1 MKKKFLTPI
10 NPVVPKKPRKAVVL
24 YGMNPPDKIESLPRE
39 VIKWIQSLDLTY
51 SVKNIKKDFNNG
63 FLVAQILSRYYP
75 VTNNQAANF
84 KAMQMHTIS
93 NELSMKARR
102 DNWTQ
107 INKFLIKINEINT
120 RIDDMETFIKNE
132 NGEIL
137 LFIISLYQELTKRHI
152 PLLEG
157 KVISTDVDNINK
169 SFLLKD
175 NGEIEKLK
183 KNDIEILAK
192 GLRPNAKEDKE
203 KKENQD
209 QKNDES
215 MQSGKNEDKKGIE
228 DLGKTSKTNNS
239 FLSRTTNNV
248 VMKGDVKP
256 MASQPAQAEK
266 GFKIKISEPKPYVT
280 QTRTI
285 LQPRDN
291 NFRTNINQ
299 SQQNK
304 TDNDIDAF
312 ANYNSLYQNDRDIEQ
327 KANSADNP
335 FLKLGEPLMNNIKSD
350 FPEDFKKINILD
362 NSKFFAHFFEAIDDI
377 NEDSLARV
385 IDTVLKI
392 IQDFYNILSGRQV
405 NDYID
410 VFLIM
415 FNAYINLEINFADD
429 NKKASILHEGLC
441 NFFLKS
447 LKNKNEEMFFIFKN
461 IFLKKIFE
469 TINDKEHAYKVKDL
483 CDLLYRILDPS
494 YEQQIDLFK
503 MFREK
508 TKNNEEI
515 MYECFAKLHEKINN
529 LNESLIDAC
538 LFYVLNGLTSE
549 NPKIRYHSLQM
560 LLKYSINNVN
570 FVYNFASKIEKL
582 SKKEKDRENCLLL
595 IKIVCQTFKFAYNKK
610 TLPKESKKNNPNANN
625 NTNNN
630 NNLEKEKKNAE
641 DKIEKNEQQA
651 QIGEIDQAAY
661 LQELTFGNRII
672 KNITDRFIG
681 DNIFVLIFANYIN
694 DYLYDN
700 SELYLILINAF
711 FDSNES
717 IMEYELFGGELDDTM
732 KSKYSLTIFRS
743 PFVVKTMTGFN
754 PAMILKAFDTM
765 VQQRDYKELGDR
777 EYNLI
782 NFIVKDGLNINFSDI
797 YKSSFNFS
805 GLVIQD
811 ISKVERCNNCFSI
824 LEAFLEC
831 GPIQKSIF
839 DEWYDNLN
847 KVFGKVFSEDGEE
860 INVCRDT
867 IKEFVN
873 RWINDMKISQI
884 VRDDIKKLAEV
895 IPKEQE
901 QIKEENI

>member
-10 NPVVPKKPRKAVVL
+10 NPVVPKKQRKAVVML
-24 YGMNPPDKIESLPRE
+24 GMNPPEKIDNLPRE

-107 INKFLIKINEINT
+107 INKFLIKINEVST

-157 KVISTDVDNINK
+157 KIISTDIDNINK

-183 KNDIEILAK
+183 KNDIEALAK
-192 GLRPNAKEDKE
+192 GLTGKPVDK
-203 KKENQD
+203 
-209 QKNDES
+209 QKDKGPEEQKIDES
-215 MQSGKNEDKKGIE
+215 MSQKVEDKKAVE
-228 DLGKTSKTNNS
+228 DFGKTSKTNNS
-239 FLSRTTNNV
+239 FLSKTSNNV

-256 MASQPAQAEK
+256 MSQQPAQAEK
-266 GFKIKISEPKPYVT
+266 GFKIKISEPKPYVA

-291 NFRTNINQ
+291 NFRTNISNNQ
-299 SQQNK
+299 PNK
-304 TDNDIDAF
+304 TDKELDAF

-327 KANSADNP
+327 KANSVDNP
-335 FLKLGEPLMNNIKSD
+335 FLKLGEPLMNNIKAD
-350 FPEDFKKINILD
+350 FPEDFKRINIT
-362 NSKFFAHFFEAIDDI
+362 NEGNKFFSNFFEAIEEVSD
-377 NEDSLARV
+377 ESLNRV
-385 IDTVLKI
+385 VDTVLKI

-415 FNAYINLEINFADD
+415 FNAYINLENNYADD
-429 NKKASILHEGLC
+429 NKKAIILHEGLC

-469 TINDKEHAYKVKDL
+469 TINDKEHSYKVNDL

-494 YEQQIDLFK
+494 NDQQIELFK
-503 MFREK
+503 MFKER

-515 MYECFAKLHEKINN
+515 MYECFAKLHEKIQN
-529 LNESLIDAC
+529 LNDSLIDSC
-538 LFYVLNGLTSE
+538 LFYVLNGLNHE

-560 LLKYSINNVN
+560 LLKYSIMNVN

-582 SKKEKDRENCLLL
+582 SKKEKDRENCLLI
-595 IKIVCQTFKFAYNKK
+595 IKIVCQTFKAAYMKK
-610 TLPKESKKNNPNANN
+610 TTPLRKNSQ
-625 NTNNN
+625 
-630 NNLEKEKKNAE
+630 LEKEKKNNE
-641 DKIEKNEQQA
+641 DKIDKIVEPMA
-651 QIGEIDQAAY
+651 SEIDQATY
-661 LQELTFGNRII
+661 LNELSFGNKII
-672 KNITDRFIG
+672 KCITDRFEG
-681 DNIFVLIFANYIN
+681 DDLFILIFVNYIN

-700 SELYLILINAF
+700 NDLYLILINAF
-711 FDSNES
+711 FTSNES
-717 IMEYELFGGELDDTM
+717 IMEYELFGGKLDDIM
-732 KSKYSLTIFRS
+732 QYKYNWIIFRS
-743 PFVVKTMTGFN
+743 PFIVKTMTGFN

-765 VQQRDYKELGDR
+765 IQQRKITEFGDR

-782 NFIVKDGLNINFSDI
+782 NFIVKDGLNINYSDI

-811 ISKVERCNNCFSI
+811 ISKVERCNNCFCI
-824 LEAFLEC
+824 LDAFLQC

-847 KVFGKVFSEDGEE
+847 KVFVKVFENESEE
-860 INVCRDT
+860 NKLCKDT

-884 VRDDIKKLAEV
+884 VRDDIKKLSEV
-895 IPKEQE
+895 FPKEEE

>member
-10 NPVVPKKPRKAVVL
+10 NPVVPKKPRKAVVM
-24 YGMNPPDKIESLPRE
+24 YGMNPPEKIDSLPRE

-75 VTNNQAANF
+75 VTNNQTANF

-93 NELSMKARR
+93 NELSMKARK

-157 KVISTDVDNINK
+157 KVISTDIDNINK

-175 NGEIEKLK
+175 NGEIEKIK
-183 KNDIEILAK
+183 KTDIEMLAK
-192 GLRPNAKEDKE
+192 GLKPGIETKPKSPDE
-203 KKENQD
+203 

-215 MQSGKNEDKKGIE
+215 IASGKNEDKKGVE
-228 DLGKTSKTNNS
+228 DFGKTSKTNNS

-256 MASQPAQAEK
+256 MAAQPAQAEK
-266 GFKIKISEPKPYVT
+266 GFKIKISEPKPYVA

-299 SQQNK
+299 TQQNK
-304 TDNDIDAF
+304 TDNDLDAF

-327 KANSADNP
+327 KANSIDNP
-335 FLKLGEPLMNNIKSD
+335 FLKLGEPLMNNIKAD
-350 FPEDFKKINILD
+350 FPEDFKKINIQD
-362 NSKFFAHFFEAIDDI
+362 NAKFFSYFFEAIDDI
-377 NEDSLARV
+377 SDEALTRV
-385 IDTVLKI
+385 VDTVLKI

-469 TINDKEHAYKVKDL
+469 TINDKEHSFKVKDL

-494 YEQQIDLFK
+494 SDQQIELFK

-508 TKNNEEI
+508 TKSNEEI
-515 MYECFAKLHEKINN
+515 MYECFAKLHEKIPN
-529 LNESLIDAC
+529 LNDSLIDAC
-538 LFYVLNGLTSE
+538 LFYVLNGLSSE

-560 LLKYSINNVN
+560 LLKYSITNVN
-570 FVYNFASKIEKL
+570 FVYNFGTKIEKL
-582 SKKEKDRENCLLL
+582 SKKEKDRENCLLI
-595 IKIVCQTFKFAYNKK
+595 IKIVCQTFKYAYNKK
-610 TLPKESKKNNPNANN
+610 TQPKETKKNNNDK
-625 NTNNN
+625 NNN
-630 NNLEKEKKNAE
+630 NEKEKKNAE
-641 DKIEKNEQQA
+641 DKVEKNDQNQL
-651 QIGEIDQAAY
+651 GEIDQAAY
-661 LQELTFGNRII
+661 LQELNFGNRII
-672 KNITDRFIG
+672 KNITERFLG

-700 SELYLILINAF
+700 AELYLILIKAF

-754 PAMILKAFDTM
+754 PAMILKAFDAM
-765 VQQRDYKELGDR
+765 VQQREYNELGDR

-782 NFIVKDGLNINFSDI
+782 NFLIKDGLNINFSDI

-805 GLVIQD
+805 NLVIQD
-811 ISKVERCNNCFSI
+811 IDKVERCNNCFSI

-847 KVFGKVFSEDGEE
+847 KVFVKVFSEQGEE
-860 INVCRDT
+860 NNVCRDT

>member
-10 NPVVPKKPRKAVVL
+10 NPVVPKKQRKAVVM
-24 YGMNPPDKIESLPRE
+24 YGMNPPEKIDSLPRE

-107 INKFLIKINEINT
+107 INKFLIKINEVNT
-120 RIDDMETFIKNE
+120 RIDDMETFIRNE

-157 KVISTDVDNINK
+157 KIISTDIDNINK

-175 NGEIEKLK
+175 NGEIEKIK

-192 GLRPNAKEDKE
+192 NLKPGGGTPPADTGKQKPPEQN
-203 KKENQD
+203 D

-215 MQSGKNEDKKGIE
+215 IASGKNENKKE
-228 DLGKTSKTNNS
+228 VEEFGKTSKTNNS

-256 MASQPAQAEK
+256 MAAQPAQAEK
-266 GFKIKISEPKPYVT
+266 GFKIKISEPKPYVA

-299 SQQNK
+299 SQHNK
-304 TDNDIDAF
+304 TDNDLDAF

-327 KANSADNP
+327 KANSVDNP

-350 FPEDFKKINILD
+350 FPEDYKKINIQD
-362 NSKFFAHFFEAIDDI
+362 NTKFFSYFFEAIEEVSD
-377 NEDSLARV
+377 EALTRV
-385 IDTVLKI
+385 VETVLKI

-429 NKKASILHEGLC
+429 NKKANILHEGLC

-469 TINDKEHAYKVKDL
+469 TINDKEHAFKVKDL

-494 YEQQIDLFK
+494 FDQQIELFK

-508 TKNNEEI
+508 TKQNEEI

-538 LFYVLNGLTSE
+538 LFYVLNGLSSE

-560 LLKYSINNVN
+560 LLKYSITNVN

-595 IKIVCQTFKFAYNKK
+595 IKIVCQTFKNAFIKK
-610 TLPKESKKNNPNANN
+610 TQPKETKKSNGNN
-625 NTNNN
+625 NTNM
-630 NNLEKEKKNAE
+630 EKEKKNSE
-641 DKIEKNEQQA
+641 DKNEKNGDQL
-651 QIGEIDQAAY
+651 GEIDQAAY

-681 DNIFVLIFANYIN
+681 DNIFVLIFVNYIN

-700 SELYLILINAF
+700 AELYLILITSF

-717 IMEYELFGGELDDTM
+717 IMEYELFGGELDETM

-765 VQQRDYKELGDR
+765 IQQRQYTELGDR

-782 NFIVKDGLNINFSDI
+782 NFLVKDGLNINYSDI

-847 KVFGKVFSEDGEE
+847 KVFSKVFSEEGEE
-860 INVCRDT
+860 SNVCKDT

>member
-1 MKKKFLTPI
+1 MKKQFLTPI
-10 NPVVPKKPRKAVVL
+10 NPVVPKKPRKAVVM
-24 YGMNPPDKIESLPRE
+24 YGMNPPDRIESLPRE

-107 INKFLIKINEINT
+107 INKFLIKINEVNT

-152 PLLEG
+152 PILEG

-192 GLRPNAKEDKE
+192 GLKPGSEQQQQPKPKQEIQE
-203 KKENQD
+203 

-215 MQSGKNEDKKGIE
+215 KEDKKEIE

-256 MASQPAQAEK
+256 MAAQPAQAEK
-266 GFKIKISEPKPYVT
+266 GFKIKISEPKPYVA

-291 NFRTNINQ
+291 NFRTNVNQ
-299 SQQNK
+299 PQQNK

-327 KANSADNP
+327 KANSVDNP

-350 FPEDFKKINILD
+350 FPEDFKKINIID
-362 NSKFFAHFFEAIDDI
+362 NAKFFSHFFEAIEDI
-377 NEDSLARV
+377 SDEALTRV

-415 FNAYINLEINFADD
+415 FNAYINLEINLGDD
-429 NKKASILHEGLC
+429 NKKATILHEGLC

-461 IFLKKIFE
+461 IFIKKIFE
-469 TINDKEHAYKVKDL
+469 TINDKEHSFKVKDL

-494 YEQQIDLFK
+494 FEQQIDLFK
-503 MFREK
+503 MFREH

-515 MYECFAKLHEKINN
+515 MYECFAKLHEKISN

-560 LLKYSINNVN
+560 LLKYSTNNVN
-570 FVYNFASKIEKL
+570 FVYNFAPKIEKL

-595 IKIVCQTFKFAYNKK
+595 IKIVCQTFKNAYNKK
-610 TLPKESKKNNPNANN
+610 TQPKETKKNNTGNN
-625 NTNNN
+625 NNLNSNN

-641 DKIEKNEQQA
+641 DKPEKNEQNNQM
-651 QIGEIDQAAY
+651 GEIDQAAY
-661 LQELTFGNRII
+661 LQELTFGNKII
-672 KNITDRFIG
+672 KNITERFIG
-681 DNIFVLIFANYIN
+681 DNIFVLIFVNYIN

-700 SELYLILINAF
+700 NDLYLILITSF

-732 KSKYSLTIFRS
+732 KSKYSFTNFRS

-765 VQQRDYKELGDR
+765 VQQRQYKELGDR

-847 KVFGKVFSEDGEE
+847 KVFNKVFNSEGEE
-860 INVCRDT
+860 YNVCRDT

>member
-10 NPVVPKKPRKAVVL
+10 NPVVPKKPRKAVVM

-107 INKFLIKINEINT
+107 INKFLIKINEVNT

-157 KVISTDVDNINK
+157 KIISTDVDNINK

-183 KNDIEILAK
+183 KNDIEILAR
-192 GLRPNAKEDKE
+192 GLKPGIGDQQKSKEPE
-203 KKENQD
+203 

-215 MQSGKNEDKKGIE
+215 VSGKAEDKKAV
-228 DLGKTSKTNNS
+228 DDFGKTSKTNNS

-256 MASQPAQAEK
+256 MAAQPAQAEK
-266 GFKIKISEPKPYVT
+266 GFKIKISEPKPYVA

-285 LQPRDN
+285 LQPRDT
-291 NFRTNINQ
+291 NFRANINQ

-312 ANYNSLYQNDRDIEQ
+312 ANYNSLYQNDRDLEQ
-327 KANSADNP
+327 KANSIDNP

-350 FPEDFKKINILD
+350 FPEDFKKINVID
-362 NSKFFAHFFEAIDDI
+362 NAKFFTYFFEAIEDI
-377 NEDSLARV
+377 SDEALTRV
-385 IDTVLKI
+385 VDTVLKI

-415 FNAYINLEINFADD
+415 FNAYINLEINFSDD
-429 NKKASILHEGLC
+429 NKKATILHEGLC
-441 NFFLKS
+441 NFFIKS

-469 TINDKEHAYKVKDL
+469 TINDKEHAFKIKDL

-503 MFREK
+503 MFREQ

-515 MYECFAKLHEKINN
+515 MYECFAKLHEKINT

-560 LLKYSINNVN
+560 LLKYSSSNVN
-570 FVYNFASKIEKL
+570 FVYNFAPKIEKL

-610 TLPKESKKNNPNANN
+610 TQPKEAKKSNGG
-625 NTNNN
+625 NNN
-630 NNLEKEKKNAE
+630 NSEKEKKNAE
-641 DKIEKNEQQA
+641 DKVEKTDQG

-681 DNIFVLIFANYIN
+681 DNIFVLIFVNYIN

-700 SELYLILINAF
+700 ADLYLILITSF

-765 VQQRDYKELGDR
+765 VQQRQYTELGDR
-777 EYNLI
+777 EYNLV
-782 NFIVKDGLNINFSDI
+782 NFIVRDGLNINYSDI

-811 ISKVERCNNCFSI
+811 IAKIERCNNCFSI

-839 DEWYDNLN
+839 DEWYDNLS
-847 KVFGKVFSEDGEE
+847 KVFGKVFAEGGDES
-860 INVCRDT
+860 NVCKDT

-884 VRDDIKKLAEV
+884 VRDDIKKLAEI

>member
-10 NPVVPKKPRKAVVL
+10 NPVVPKKPRKAVVM

-107 INKFLIKINEINT
+107 INKFLIKINEVNT

-157 KVISTDVDNINK
+157 KIISTDVDNINK

-183 KNDIEILAK
+183 KNDIEILAR
-192 GLRPNAKEDKE
+192 GLKPGIGDQQKSKEPE
-203 KKENQD
+203 

-215 MQSGKNEDKKGIE
+215 VSGKAEDKKAV
-228 DLGKTSKTNNS
+228 DDFGKTSKTNNS

-256 MASQPAQAEK
+256 MAAQPAQAEK
-266 GFKIKISEPKPYVT
+266 GFKIKISEPKPYVA

-285 LQPRDN
+285 LQPRDT
-291 NFRTNINQ
+291 NFRANINQ

-312 ANYNSLYQNDRDIEQ
+312 ANYNSLYQNDRDLEQ
-327 KANSADNP
+327 KANSIDNP

-350 FPEDFKKINILD
+350 FPEDFKKINVID
-362 NSKFFAHFFEAIDDI
+362 NAKFFTYFFEAIEDI
-377 NEDSLARV
+377 SDEALTRV
-385 IDTVLKI
+385 VDTVLKI

-415 FNAYINLEINFADD
+415 FNAYINLEINFSDD
-429 NKKASILHEGLC
+429 NKKATILHEGLC
-441 NFFLKS
+441 NFFIKS

-469 TINDKEHAYKVKDL
+469 TINDKEHAFKIKDL

-503 MFREK
+503 MFREQ

-515 MYECFAKLHEKINN
+515 MYECFAKLHEKINT

-560 LLKYSINNVN
+560 LLKYSSSNVN
-570 FVYNFASKIEKL
+570 FVYNFAPKIEKL

-610 TLPKESKKNNPNANN
+610 TQPKEAKKSIGG
-625 NTNNN
+625 NNN
-630 NNLEKEKKNAE
+630 NSEKEKKNAE
-641 DKIEKNEQQA
+641 DKVEKTDQG

-681 DNIFVLIFANYIN
+681 DNIFVLIFVNYIN

-700 SELYLILINAF
+700 ADLYLILITSF

-765 VQQRDYKELGDR
+765 VQQRQR
-777 EYNLI
+777 
-782 NFIVKDGLNINFSDI
+782 
-797 YKSSFNFS
+797 
-805 GLVIQD
+805 
-811 ISKVERCNNCFSI
+811 
-824 LEAFLEC
+824 
-831 GPIQKSIF
+831 
-839 DEWYDNLN
+839 
-847 KVFGKVFSEDGEE
+847 
-860 INVCRDT
+860 
-867 IKEFVN
+867 
-873 RWINDMKISQI
+873 
-884 VRDDIKKLAEV
+884 
-895 IPKEQE
+895 
-901 QIKEENI
+901 

>member
-1 MKKKFLTPI
+1 MKKQFLTPI
-10 NPVVPKKPRKAVVL
+10 NPVVPKKPRKAVVM
-24 YGMNPPDKIESLPRE
+24 YGMNPPDRIESLPRE

-107 INKFLIKINEINT
+107 INKFLIKINEVNT

-152 PLLEG
+152 PILEG

-192 GLRPNAKEDKE
+192 GLKPGSEQQQPKPKQEIQE
-203 KKENQD
+203 

-215 MQSGKNEDKKGIE
+215 KEDKKEIE

-256 MASQPAQAEK
+256 MAAQPAQAEK
-266 GFKIKISEPKPYVT
+266 GFKIKISEPKPYVA

-291 NFRTNINQ
+291 NFRTNVNQ
-299 SQQNK
+299 PQQNK

-327 KANSADNP
+327 KANSVDNP

-350 FPEDFKKINILD
+350 FPEDFKKINIID
-362 NSKFFAHFFEAIDDI
+362 NTKFFSHFFEAIEDI
-377 NEDSLARV
+377 SDEALTRV

-415 FNAYINLEINFADD
+415 FNAYINLEINLGDD
-429 NKKASILHEGLC
+429 NKKATILHEGLC

-461 IFLKKIFE
+461 IFIKKIFE
-469 TINDKEHAYKVKDL
+469 TINDKEHSFKVKDL

-494 YEQQIDLFK
+494 FEQQIDLFK
-503 MFREK
+503 MFREH

-515 MYECFAKLHEKINN
+515 MYECFAKLHEKISN

-560 LLKYSINNVN
+560 LLKYSTNNVN
-570 FVYNFASKIEKL
+570 FVYNFAPKIEKL

-595 IKIVCQTFKFAYNKK
+595 IKIVCQTFKNAYNKK
-610 TLPKESKKNNPNANN
+610 TQPKETKKNNTGNN
-625 NTNNN
+625 NNLNSNN

-641 DKIEKNEQQA
+641 DKPEKNEQNNQM
-651 QIGEIDQAAY
+651 GEIDQAAY
-661 LQELTFGNRII
+661 LQELTFGNKII
-672 KNITDRFIG
+672 KNITERFIG
-681 DNIFVLIFANYIN
+681 DNIFVLIFVNYIN

-700 SELYLILINAF
+700 NDLYLILITSF

-732 KSKYSLTIFRS
+732 KSKYSFTNFRS

-765 VQQRDYKELGDR
+765 VQQRQYKELGDR

-847 KVFGKVFSEDGEE
+847 KVFNKVFNSEGEE
-860 INVCRDT
+860 YNVCRDT

-884 VRDDIKKLAEV
+884 VRDDIKKLAEY
-895 IPKEQE
+895 I
-901 QIKEENI
+901 NIIYFHLYN

>member
-10 NPVVPKKPRKAVVL
+10 NPVVPKKPRKAVVM
-24 YGMNPPDKIESLPRE
+24 YGMNPPEKIDSLPRE

-93 NELSMKARR
+93 NELSMKARK

-157 KVISTDVDNINK
+157 KVISTDIDNINK

-175 NGEIEKLK
+175 NGEIEKIK
-183 KNDIEILAK
+183 KTDIEMLAK
-192 GLRPNAKEDKE
+192 GLKPGIETKPKSPDE
-203 KKENQD
+203 

-215 MQSGKNEDKKGIE
+215 IASGKNEDKKGVE
-228 DLGKTSKTNNS
+228 DFGKTSKTNNS

-256 MASQPAQAEK
+256 MAAQPAQAEK
-266 GFKIKISEPKPYVT
+266 GFKIKISEPKPYVA

-299 SQQNK
+299 TQQNK
-304 TDNDIDAF
+304 TDNDLDAF

-327 KANSADNP
+327 KANSIDNP
-335 FLKLGEPLMNNIKSD
+335 FLKLGEPLMNNIKAD
-350 FPEDFKKINILD
+350 FPEDFKKINIQD
-362 NSKFFAHFFEAIDDI
+362 NAKFFSYFFEAIDDI
-377 NEDSLARV
+377 SDEALTRV
-385 IDTVLKI
+385 VDTVLKI

-415 FNAYINLEINFADD
+415 FNAYINLEINFSDD
-429 NKKASILHEGLC
+429 NKKANILHEGLC

-469 TINDKEHAYKVKDL
+469 TINDKEHSFKVKDL

-494 YEQQIDLFK
+494 SDQQIELFK

-508 TKNNEEI
+508 TKSNEEI
-515 MYECFAKLHEKINN
+515 MYECFAKLHEKIPN
-529 LNESLIDAC
+529 LNDSLIDAC
-538 LFYVLNGLTSE
+538 LFYVLNGLSSE

-560 LLKYSINNVN
+560 LLKYSITNVN
-570 FVYNFASKIEKL
+570 FVYNFGTKIEKL
-582 SKKEKDRENCLLL
+582 SKKEKDRENCLLI
-595 IKIVCQTFKFAYNKK
+595 IKIVCQTFKYAYNKK
-610 TLPKESKKNNPNANN
+610 TQPKETKKNNNDK
-625 NTNNN
+625 NNN
-630 NNLEKEKKNAE
+630 NEKEKKNAE
-641 DKIEKNEQQA
+641 DKVEKNDQNQL
-651 QIGEIDQAAY
+651 GEIDQAAY
-661 LQELTFGNRII
+661 LQELNFGNRII
-672 KNITDRFIG
+672 KNITERFLG

-700 SELYLILINAF
+700 AELYLILIKAF

-754 PAMILKAFDTM
+754 PAMILKAFDAM
-765 VQQRDYKELGDR
+765 VQQREYNELGDR

-782 NFIVKDGLNINFSDI
+782 NFLIKDGLNINFSDI

-805 GLVIQD
+805 NLVIQD
-811 ISKVERCNNCFSI
+811 IDKVERCNNCFSI

-847 KVFGKVFSEDGEE
+847 KVFVKVFSEQGEE
-860 INVCRDT
+860 NNVCRDT

>member
-107 INKFLIKINEINT
+107 INKFLIKINEVNT

-192 GLRPNAKEDKE
+192 GLRPNAKEDKS
-203 KKENQD
+203 KQENQE

-215 MQSGKNEDKKGIE
+215 VASGKNEDKKAVE

-256 MASQPAQAEK
+256 MAAQPAQAEK

-285 LQPRDN
+285 LQPRDSN
-291 NFRTNINQ
+291 IRTNINQ

-304 TDNDIDAF
+304 TDNDLDAF

-335 FLKLGEPLMNNIKSD
+335 FLKLGEPLMNNIKAD
-350 FPEDFKKINILD
+350 FPEDFKKINIID
-362 NSKFFAHFFEAIDDI
+362 NSKFFAHFFEAIDDV
-377 NEDSLARV
+377 NEESLTRV

-469 TINDKEHAYKVKDL
+469 TINDKEHSYKVKDL

-610 TLPKESKKNNPNANN
+610 TQPKEVKKNNNANGN
-625 NTNNN
+625 ANNNN

-641 DKIEKNEQQA
+641 DKIEKNEQN

-661 LQELTFGNRII
+661 LQELVFGNRII

-765 VQQRDYKELGDR
+765 VQQREYKELGDR

-782 NFIVKDGLNINFSDI
+782 NFIVKDGLNINYSDI

-811 ISKVERCNNCFSI
+811 IDKVERCNNCFSI

-847 KVFGKVFSEDGEE
+847 KVFGKVFSEEGEE
-860 INVCRDT
+860 TKVCRDT

>member
-1 MKKKFLTPI
+1 MKKQFLTPI
-10 NPVVPKKPRKAVVL
+10 NPVVPKKPRKAVVM
-24 YGMNPPDKIESLPRE
+24 YGMNPPDRIESLPRE

-107 INKFLIKINEINT
+107 INKFLIKINEVNT

-152 PLLEG
+152 PILEG

-192 GLRPNAKEDKE
+192 GLKPGSEQQQPKPKQEIQE
-203 KKENQD
+203 

-215 MQSGKNEDKKGIE
+215 KEDKKEIE

-256 MASQPAQAEK
+256 MAAQPAQAEK
-266 GFKIKISEPKPYVT
+266 GFKIKISEPKPYVA

-291 NFRTNINQ
+291 NFRTNVNQ
-299 SQQNK
+299 PQQNK

-327 KANSADNP
+327 KANSVDNP

-350 FPEDFKKINILD
+350 FPEDFKKINIID
-362 NSKFFAHFFEAIDDI
+362 NAKFFSHFFEAIEDI
-377 NEDSLARV
+377 SDEALTRV

-415 FNAYINLEINFADD
+415 FNAYINLEINLGDD
-429 NKKASILHEGLC
+429 NKKATILHEGLC

-461 IFLKKIFE
+461 IFIKKIFE
-469 TINDKEHAYKVKDL
+469 TINDKEHSFKVKDL

-494 YEQQIDLFK
+494 FEQQIDLFK
-503 MFREK
+503 MFREH

-560 LLKYSINNVN
+560 LLKYSTNNVN
-570 FVYNFASKIEKL
+570 FVYNFAPKIEKL

-595 IKIVCQTFKFAYNKK
+595 IKIVCQTFKNAYNKK
-610 TLPKESKKNNPNANN
+610 TQPKETKKNNTGNN
-625 NTNNN
+625 NNLNSNN

-641 DKIEKNEQQA
+641 DKPEKNEQNNQM
-651 QIGEIDQAAY
+651 GEIDQAAY
-661 LQELTFGNRII
+661 LQELTFGNKII
-672 KNITDRFIG
+672 KNITERFIG
-681 DNIFVLIFANYIN
+681 DNIFVLIFVNYIN

-700 SELYLILINAF
+700 NDLYLILITSF

-732 KSKYSLTIFRS
+732 KSKYSFTNFRS

-765 VQQRDYKELGDR
+765 VQQRQYKELGDR

-847 KVFGKVFSEDGEE
+847 KVFNKVFNSEGEE
-860 INVCRDT
+860 YNVCRDT

>member
-10 NPVVPKKPRKAVVL
+10 NPVVPKKPRKAVVM

-107 INKFLIKINEINT
+107 INKFLIKINEVNT
-120 RIDDMETFIKNE
+120 RIDVMETFIKNE

-157 KVISTDVDNINK
+157 KIISTDVDNINK

-183 KNDIEILAK
+183 KNDIEILAR
-192 GLRPNAKEDKE
+192 GLKPGIGDQQKSKEPE
-203 KKENQD
+203 

-215 MQSGKNEDKKGIE
+215 VSGKAEDKKAV
-228 DLGKTSKTNNS
+228 DDFGKTSKTNNS

-256 MASQPAQAEK
+256 MAAQPAQAEK
-266 GFKIKISEPKPYVT
+266 GFKIKISEPKPYVA

-285 LQPRDN
+285 LQPRDT
-291 NFRTNINQ
+291 NFRASINQ

-312 ANYNSLYQNDRDIEQ
+312 ANYNSLYQNDRDLEQ
-327 KANSADNP
+327 KANSIDNP

-350 FPEDFKKINILD
+350 FPEDFKKINVID
-362 NSKFFAHFFEAIDDI
+362 NAKFFTYFFEAIEDI
-377 NEDSLARV
+377 SDEALTRV
-385 IDTVLKI
+385 VDTVLKI

-415 FNAYINLEINFADD
+415 FNAYINLEINFSDD
-429 NKKASILHEGLC
+429 NKKATILHEGLC
-441 NFFLKS
+441 NFFIKS

-469 TINDKEHAYKVKDL
+469 TINDKEHAFKIKDL

-503 MFREK
+503 MFREQ

-515 MYECFAKLHEKINN
+515 MYECFAKLHEKINT

-560 LLKYSINNVN
+560 LLKYSSSNVN
-570 FVYNFASKIEKL
+570 FVYNFAPKIEKL

-610 TLPKESKKNNPNANN
+610 TQPKETKKSNGG
-625 NTNNN
+625 NNN
-630 NNLEKEKKNAE
+630 NSEKEKKNAE
-641 DKIEKNEQQA
+641 DKVEKTDQG

-681 DNIFVLIFANYIN
+681 DNIFVLIFVNYIN

-700 SELYLILINAF
+700 ADLYLILITSF

-765 VQQRDYKELGDR
+765 VQQRQYTELGDR
-777 EYNLI
+777 EYNLV
-782 NFIVKDGLNINFSDI
+782 NFIVRDGLNINYSDI

-811 ISKVERCNNCFSI
+811 IAKIERCNNCFSI

-831 GPIQKSIF
+831 KKKKKSIF
-839 DEWYDNLN
+839 DEWYDNLS
-847 KVFGKVFSEDGEE
+847 KVFGKVFAEGGDES
-860 INVCRDT
+860 NVCKDT

-884 VRDDIKKLAEV
+884 VRDDIKKLAEI

>member
-107 INKFLIKINEINT
+107 INKFLIKINEVNT

-192 GLRPNAKEDKE
+192 GLRPNAKEDKS
-203 KKENQD
+203 KQENQEP
-209 QKNDES
+209 KNDES
-215 MQSGKNEDKKGIE
+215 VASGKNEDKKAVE

-256 MASQPAQAEK
+256 MAAQPAQAEK

-285 LQPRDN
+285 LQPRDSN
-291 NFRTNINQ
+291 IRTNINQ

-304 TDNDIDAF
+304 TDNDLDAF

-335 FLKLGEPLMNNIKSD
+335 FLKLGEPLMNNIKAD
-350 FPEDFKKINILD
+350 FPEDFKKINIID
-362 NSKFFAHFFEAIDDI
+362 NSKFFAHFFEAIDDV
-377 NEDSLARV
+377 NEESLTRV

-447 LKNKNEEMFFIFKN
+447 LKNKNEEMFFSFKN

-469 TINDKEHAYKVKDL
+469 TINDKEHSYKVKDL

-610 TLPKESKKNNPNANN
+610 TQPKEVKKNNNANGN
-625 NTNNN
+625 ANNNN

-641 DKIEKNEQQA
+641 DKIEKNEQN

-661 LQELTFGNRII
+661 LQELVFGNRII

-700 SELYLILINAF
+700 SDLYLILINAF

-754 PAMILKAFDTM
+754 PAMILKAFDSM

-782 NFIVKDGLNINFSDI
+782 NFIVKDGLNINYSDI

-811 ISKVERCNNCFSI
+811 IDKVERCNNCFSI

-847 KVFGKVFSEDGEE
+847 KVFGKVFSEEGEE
-860 INVCRDT
+860 TKVCRDT

>member
-10 NPVVPKKPRKAVVL
+10 NPVVPKKPRKAVVM
-24 YGMNPPDKIESLPRE
+24 YGMNPPEKIDSLPRE

-107 INKFLIKINEINT
+107 INKFLIKINEVNT

-157 KVISTDVDNINK
+157 KIISTDIDNINK

-183 KNDIEILAK
+183 KNDIETLAK
-192 GLRPNAKEDKE
+192 NLKPGVGEPKPKSPDQN
-203 KKENQD
+203 D

-215 MQSGKNEDKKGIE
+215 IASGKNEDKKAVE
-228 DLGKTSKTNNS
+228 EFGKTSKTNNS

-256 MASQPAQAEK
+256 MAAQPAQAEK
-266 GFKIKISEPKPYVT
+266 GFKIKISEPKPYVA

-327 KANSADNP
+327 KANSVDNP
-335 FLKLGEPLMNNIKSD
+335 FLKLGEPLMNNIKAD
-350 FPEDFKKINILD
+350 FPEDYKKINIQD
-362 NSKFFAHFFEAIDDI
+362 NTKFFSNFFESI
-377 NEDSLARV
+377 EDLSDEALTRV
-385 IDTVLKI
+385 VDTVLKI

-429 NKKASILHEGLC
+429 NKKANILHEGLC

-469 TINDKEHAYKVKDL
+469 TINDKEHAFKVKDL

-494 YEQQIDLFK
+494 YDQQIELFK

-508 TKNNEEI
+508 TKQNEEI

-538 LFYVLNGLTSE
+538 LFYVLNGLSSE

-560 LLKYSINNVN
+560 LLKYSISNVN
-570 FVYNFASKIEKL
+570 FVYNFSSKIEKL

-595 IKIVCQTFKFAYNKK
+595 TKIVCQTFKYAYIKK
-610 TLPKESKKNNPNANN
+610 TQPKEIKKNGGGGNSNM
-625 NTNNN
+625 
-630 NNLEKEKKNAE
+630 EREKK
-641 DKIEKNEQQA
+641 K
-651 QIGEIDQAAY
+651 
-661 LQELTFGNRII
+661 
-672 KNITDRFIG
+672 
-681 DNIFVLIFANYIN
+681 
-694 DYLYDN
+694 
-700 SELYLILINAF
+700 
-711 FDSNES
+711 
-717 IMEYELFGGELDDTM
+717 
-732 KSKYSLTIFRS
+732 FR
-743 PFVVKTMTGFN
+743 
-754 PAMILKAFDTM
+754 
-765 VQQRDYKELGDR
+765 R
-777 EYNLI
+777 
-782 NFIVKDGLNINFSDI
+782 
-797 YKSSFNFS
+797 
-805 GLVIQD
+805 
-811 ISKVERCNNCFSI
+811 
-824 LEAFLEC
+824 
-831 GPIQKSIF
+831 
-839 DEWYDNLN
+839 
-847 KVFGKVFSEDGEE
+847 
-860 INVCRDT
+860 
-867 IKEFVN
+867 
-873 RWINDMKISQI
+873 
-884 VRDDIKKLAEV
+884 
-895 IPKEQE
+895 
-901 QIKEENI
+901 

>member
-10 NPVVPKKPRKAVVL
+10 NPVVPKKPRKAIVM
-24 YGMNPPDKIESLPRE
+24 YGMNPPEKIDSLPRE

-93 NELSMKARR
+93 NELSMKARK

-157 KVISTDVDNINK
+157 KVISTDIDNINK

-175 NGEIEKLK
+175 NGEIEKIK
-183 KNDIEILAK
+183 KTDIEILAK
-192 GLRPNAKEDKE
+192 GLKPGIETKPKSPDE
-203 KKENQD
+203 

-215 MQSGKNEDKKGIE
+215 IASGKNEDKKGVE
-228 DLGKTSKTNNS
+228 DFGKTSKTNNS

-256 MASQPAQAEK
+256 MAAQPAQAEK
-266 GFKIKISEPKPYVT
+266 GFKIKISEPKPYVA

-304 TDNDIDAF
+304 TDNDLDAF

-327 KANSADNP
+327 KANSIDNP
-335 FLKLGEPLMNNIKSD
+335 FLKLGEPLMNNIKAD
-350 FPEDFKKINILD
+350 FPEDFKKINIQD
-362 NSKFFAHFFEAIDDI
+362 NSKFFSYFFEAIDDI
-377 NEDSLARV
+377 SDEALTRV
-385 IDTVLKI
+385 VDTVLKI

-415 FNAYINLEINFADD
+415 FNAYINLEINFSDD

-469 TINDKEHAYKVKDL
+469 TINDKEHSFKVKDL

-494 YEQQIDLFK
+494 SDQQIELFK

-508 TKNNEEI
+508 TKSNEEI
-515 MYECFAKLHEKINN
+515 MYECFAKLHEKIPN
-529 LNESLIDAC
+529 LNDSLIDAC
-538 LFYVLNGLTSE
+538 LFYVLNGLSSE

-560 LLKYSINNVN
+560 LLKYSITNVN
-570 FVYNFASKIEKL
+570 FVYNFGTKIEKL
-582 SKKEKDRENCLLL
+582 SKKEKDRENCLLI
-595 IKIVCQTFKFAYNKK
+595 IKIVCQTFKYAYNKK
-610 TLPKESKKNNPNANN
+610 TQPKETKKNNNDK
-625 NTNNN
+625 NNN
-630 NNLEKEKKNAE
+630 NEKEKKNAE
-641 DKIEKNEQQA
+641 DKVEKNDQNQL
-651 QIGEIDQAAY
+651 GEIDQAAY
-661 LQELTFGNRII
+661 LQELNFGNRII
-672 KNITDRFIG
+672 KNITERFLG

-700 SELYLILINAF
+700 AELYLILIKAF

-754 PAMILKAFDTM
+754 PAMILKAFDAM
-765 VQQRDYKELGDR
+765 VQQREYNELGDR

-782 NFIVKDGLNINFSDI
+782 NFLIKDGLNINFSDI

-805 GLVIQD
+805 NLVIQD
-811 ISKVERCNNCFSI
+811 IDKVERCNNCFSI

-847 KVFGKVFSEDGEE
+847 KVFVKVFSEQGEE
-860 INVCRDT
+860 NNVCRDT

>member
-107 INKFLIKINEINT
+107 INKFLIKINEVNT

-192 GLRPNAKEDKE
+192 GLRPNAKEDKS
-203 KKENQD
+203 KQENQE

-215 MQSGKNEDKKGIE
+215 VASGKNEDKKAVE

-256 MASQPAQAEK
+256 MAAQPAQAEK

-285 LQPRDN
+285 LQPRDSN
-291 NFRTNINQ
+291 IRTNINQ

-304 TDNDIDAF
+304 TDNDLDAF

-335 FLKLGEPLMNNIKSD
+335 FLKLGEPLMNNIKAD
-350 FPEDFKKINILD
+350 FPEDFKKINIID
-362 NSKFFAHFFEAIDDI
+362 NSKFFAHFFEAIDDV
-377 NEDSLARV
+377 NEESLTRV

-469 TINDKEHAYKVKDL
+469 TINDKEHSYKVKDL

-610 TLPKESKKNNPNANN
+610 TQPKEVKKNNNANGN
-625 NTNNN
+625 ANNNN

-641 DKIEKNEQQA
+641 DKIEKNEQN

-661 LQELTFGNRII
+661 LQELVFGNRII

-754 PAMILKAFDTM
+754 PAMILKAFDSM

-782 NFIVKDGLNINFSDI
+782 NFIVKDGLNINYSDI

-811 ISKVERCNNCFSI
+811 IDKVERCNNCFSI

-847 KVFGKVFSEDGEE
+847 KVFGKVFSEEGEE
-860 INVCRDT
+860 TKVCRDT

>member
-10 NPVVPKKPRKAVVL
+10 NPVVPKKPRKAVVM
-24 YGMNPPDKIESLPRE
+24 YGMNPPEKIDSLPRE

-107 INKFLIKINEINT
+107 INKFLIKINEVNT

-157 KVISTDVDNINK
+157 KIISTDIDNINK

-175 NGEIEKLK
+175 NGEIEKIK

-192 GLRPNAKEDKE
+192 NLKPGGATSPEGKQKSPEQNE
-203 KKENQD
+203 

-215 MQSGKNEDKKGIE
+215 IASGKNEDKKAVE
-228 DLGKTSKTNNS
+228 ELGKTSKTNNS

-256 MASQPAQAEK
+256 MAAQPAQAEK
-266 GFKIKISEPKPYVT
+266 GFKIKISEPKPYVA

-304 TDNDIDAF
+304 TDNDLDAF

-327 KANSADNP
+327 KANSVDNP

-350 FPEDFKKINILD
+350 FPEDYKKINIQD
-362 NSKFFAHFFEAIDDI
+362 NTKFFSHFFEAIEDI
-377 NEDSLARV
+377 SDEALTRV
-385 IDTVLKI
+385 VDTVLKI

-469 TINDKEHAYKVKDL
+469 TINDKEHAFKVKDL

-494 YEQQIDLFK
+494 YDQQIELFK

-508 TKNNEEI
+508 TKQNEEI

-538 LFYVLNGLTSE
+538 LFYVLNGLSSE

-560 LLKYSINNVN
+560 LLKYSISNVN

-595 IKIVCQTFKFAYNKK
+595 IRIVCQTFKYAYIKK
-610 TLPKESKKNNPNANN
+610 TQPKEIKKNGGGGNANM
-625 NTNNN
+625 
-630 NNLEKEKKNAE
+630 EKEKKNSE
-641 DKIEKNEQQA
+641 DKNEKNGGEQL
-651 QIGEIDQAAY
+651 GEIDQAAY

-681 DNIFVLIFANYIN
+681 DNIFVLIFVNYIN

-700 SELYLILINAF
+700 AELYLILITSF

-717 IMEYELFGGELDDTM
+717 IMEYELFGGELDETM

-765 VQQRDYKELGDR
+765 VQQREYTSLGDR

-782 NFIVKDGLNINFSDI
+782 NFLVKDGLNINYSDI

-811 ISKVERCNNCFSI
+811 IDKVERCNNCFSI

-847 KVFGKVFSEDGEE
+847 KVFGKVFAEQSEET
-860 INVCRDT
+860 NVCKDT

>member
-1 MKKKFLTPI
+1 MKKQFLTPI
-10 NPVVPKKPRKAVVL
+10 NPVVPKKPRKAVVM
-24 YGMNPPDKIESLPRE
+24 YGMNPPDRIESLPRE

-107 INKFLIKINEINT
+107 INKFLIKINEVNT

-152 PLLEG
+152 PILEG

-192 GLRPNAKEDKE
+192 GLKPGSEQQQPKPKQEIQE
-203 KKENQD
+203 

-215 MQSGKNEDKKGIE
+215 KEDKKEIE

-256 MASQPAQAEK
+256 MAAQPAQAEK
-266 GFKIKISEPKPYVT
+266 GFKIKISEPKPYVA

-291 NFRTNINQ
+291 NFRTNVNQ
-299 SQQNK
+299 PQQNK

-327 KANSADNP
+327 KANSVDNP

-350 FPEDFKKINILD
+350 FPEDFKKINIID
-362 NSKFFAHFFEAIDDI
+362 NTKFFSHFFEAIEDI
-377 NEDSLARV
+377 SDEALTRV

-415 FNAYINLEINFADD
+415 FNAYINLEINLGDD
-429 NKKASILHEGLC
+429 NKKATILHEGLC

-461 IFLKKIFE
+461 IFIKKIFE
-469 TINDKEHAYKVKDL
+469 TINDKEHSFKVKDL

-494 YEQQIDLFK
+494 FEQQIDLFK
-503 MFREK
+503 MFREH

-515 MYECFAKLHEKINN
+515 MYECFAKLHEKISN

-560 LLKYSINNVN
+560 LLKYSTNNVN
-570 FVYNFASKIEKL
+570 FVYNFAPKIEKL

-595 IKIVCQTFKFAYNKK
+595 IKIVCQTFKNAYNKK
-610 TLPKESKKNNPNANN
+610 TQPKETKKNNTGNN
-625 NTNNN
+625 NNLNSNN

-641 DKIEKNEQQA
+641 DKPEKNEQNNQM
-651 QIGEIDQAAY
+651 GEIDQAAY
-661 LQELTFGNRII
+661 LQELTFGNKII
-672 KNITDRFIG
+672 KNITERFIG
-681 DNIFVLIFANYIN
+681 DNIFVLIFVNYIN

-700 SELYLILINAF
+700 NDLYLILITSF

-732 KSKYSLTIFRS
+732 KSKYSFTNFRS

-765 VQQRDYKELGDR
+765 VQQRQYKELGDR

-847 KVFGKVFSEDGEE
+847 KVFNKVFNSEGEE
-860 INVCRDT
+860 YNVCRDT

>member
-1 MKKKFLTPI
+1 MKKQFLTPI
-10 NPVVPKKPRKAVVL
+10 NPVVPKKPRKAVVM

-107 INKFLIKINEINT
+107 INKFLIKINEVNT

-152 PLLEG
+152 PILEG

-192 GLRPNAKEDKE
+192 GLKPGSEQQQPKPKQEIQE
-203 KKENQD
+203 

-215 MQSGKNEDKKGIE
+215 KEDKKEIE

-256 MASQPAQAEK
+256 MAAQPAQAEK
-266 GFKIKISEPKPYVT
+266 GFKIKISEPKPYVA

-291 NFRTNINQ
+291 NFRTNVNQ
-299 SQQNK
+299 PQHNK

-327 KANSADNP
+327 KANSVDNP

-350 FPEDFKKINILD
+350 FPEDFKKINIID
-362 NSKFFAHFFEAIDDI
+362 NTKFFSHFFEAIEDI
-377 NEDSLARV
+377 SDEALTRV

-415 FNAYINLEINFADD
+415 FNAYINLEINLGDD
-429 NKKASILHEGLC
+429 NKKATILHEGLC

-461 IFLKKIFE
+461 IFIKKIFE
-469 TINDKEHAYKVKDL
+469 TINDKEHSFKVKDL

-494 YEQQIDLFK
+494 FEQQIDLFK
-503 MFREK
+503 MFREH

-560 LLKYSINNVN
+560 LLKYSTNNVN
-570 FVYNFASKIEKL
+570 FVYNFAPKIEKL

-595 IKIVCQTFKFAYNKK
+595 IKIVCQTFKNAYNKK
-610 TLPKESKKNNPNANN
+610 TQPKETKKNNTGSNN
-625 NTNNN
+625 NLNNN

-641 DKIEKNEQQA
+641 DKPEKNEQNNQM
-651 QIGEIDQAAY
+651 GEIDQVAY
-661 LQELTFGNRII
+661 LQELTFGNKII
-672 KNITDRFIG
+672 KNITERFIG
-681 DNIFVLIFANYIN
+681 DNIFVLIFVNYIN

-700 SELYLILINAF
+700 NDLYLILITSF

-732 KSKYSLTIFRS
+732 KSKYSFTNFRS

-765 VQQRDYKELGDR
+765 VQQRQYKELGDR

-847 KVFGKVFSEDGEE
+847 KVFNKVFNSEGEE
-860 INVCRDT
+860 YNVCRDT

-901 QIKEENI
+901 EIKEENI

>member
-1 MKKKFLTPI
+1 MKKQFLTPI
-10 NPVVPKKPRKAVVL
+10 NPVVPKKPRKAVVM

-107 INKFLIKINEINT
+107 INKFLIKINEVNT

-152 PLLEG
+152 PILEG

-192 GLRPNAKEDKE
+192 GLKPGSEQQQPKPKQEIQE
-203 KKENQD
+203 

-215 MQSGKNEDKKGIE
+215 KEDKKEIE

-256 MASQPAQAEK
+256 MAAQPAQAEK
-266 GFKIKISEPKPYVT
+266 GFKIKISEPKPYVA

-291 NFRTNINQ
+291 NFRTNVNQ
-299 SQQNK
+299 PQQNK

-327 KANSADNP
+327 KANSVDNP

-350 FPEDFKKINILD
+350 FPEDFKKINIID
-362 NSKFFAHFFEAIDDI
+362 NTKFFSHFFEAIEDI
-377 NEDSLARV
+377 SDEALTRV

-415 FNAYINLEINFADD
+415 FNAYINLEINLGDD
-429 NKKASILHEGLC
+429 NKKATILHEGLC

-461 IFLKKIFE
+461 IFIKKIFE
-469 TINDKEHAYKVKDL
+469 TINDKEHSFKVKDL

-494 YEQQIDLFK
+494 FEQQIDLFK
-503 MFREK
+503 MFREH

-515 MYECFAKLHEKINN
+515 MYECFAKLHEKISN

-560 LLKYSINNVN
+560 LLKYSTNNVN
-570 FVYNFASKIEKL
+570 FVYNFAPKIEKL

-595 IKIVCQTFKFAYNKK
+595 IKIVCQTFKNAYNKK
-610 TLPKESKKNNPNANN
+610 TQPKETKKNNTGNN
-625 NTNNN
+625 NNLNSNN

-641 DKIEKNEQQA
+641 DKPEKNEQNNQM
-651 QIGEIDQAAY
+651 GEIDQAAY
-661 LQELTFGNRII
+661 LQELTFGNKII
-672 KNITDRFIG
+672 KNITERFIG
-681 DNIFVLIFANYIN
+681 DNIFVLIFVNYIN

-700 SELYLILINAF
+700 NDLYLILITSF

-732 KSKYSLTIFRS
+732 KSKYSFTNFRS

-765 VQQRDYKELGDR
+765 VQQRQYKELGDR

-847 KVFGKVFSEDGEE
+847 KVFNKVFNSEGEE
-860 INVCRDT
+860 YNVCRDT

>member
-1 MKKKFLTPI
+1 M
-10 NPVVPKKPRKAVVL
+10 
-24 YGMNPPDKIESLPRE
+24 
-39 VIKWIQSLDLTY
+39 
-51 SVKNIKKDFNNG
+51 
-63 FLVAQILSRYYP
+63 
-75 VTNNQAANF
+75 
-84 KAMQMHTIS
+84 
-93 NELSMKARR
+93 
-102 DNWTQ
+102 
-107 INKFLIKINEINT
+107 
-120 RIDDMETFIKNE
+120 
-132 NGEIL
+132 
-137 LFIISLYQELTKRHI
+137 
-152 PLLEG
+152 
-157 KVISTDVDNINK
+157 DNINK

-192 GLRPNAKEDKE
+192 GLRPNAKDDKE
-203 KKENQD
+203 KKENQE

-508 TKNNEEI
+508 TK
-515 MYECFAKLHEKINN
+515 Y
-529 LNESLIDAC
+529 
-538 LFYVLNGLTSE
+538 T
-549 NPKIRYHSLQM
+549 
-560 LLKYSINNVN
+560 
-570 FVYNFASKIEKL
+570 
-582 SKKEKDRENCLLL
+582 KK
-595 IKIVCQTFKFAYNKK
+595 
-610 TLPKESKKNNPNANN
+610 
-625 NTNNN
+625 
-630 NNLEKEKKNAE
+630 
-641 DKIEKNEQQA
+641 
-651 QIGEIDQAAY
+651 
-661 LQELTFGNRII
+661 
-672 KNITDRFIG
+672 
-681 DNIFVLIFANYIN
+681 
-694 DYLYDN
+694 
-700 SELYLILINAF
+700 
-711 FDSNES
+711 
-717 IMEYELFGGELDDTM
+717 
-732 KSKYSLTIFRS
+732 
-743 PFVVKTMTGFN
+743 
-754 PAMILKAFDTM
+754 
-765 VQQRDYKELGDR
+765 
-777 EYNLI
+777 
-782 NFIVKDGLNINFSDI
+782 
-797 YKSSFNFS
+797 
-805 GLVIQD
+805 
-811 ISKVERCNNCFSI
+811 
-824 LEAFLEC
+824 
-831 GPIQKSIF
+831 
-839 DEWYDNLN
+839 
-847 KVFGKVFSEDGEE
+847 
-860 INVCRDT
+860 
-867 IKEFVN
+867 
-873 RWINDMKISQI
+873 
-884 VRDDIKKLAEV
+884 
-895 IPKEQE
+895 
-901 QIKEENI
+901 